1 MVAGWWTN
9 QFHHQKSKAENLE
22 ILEFFHVLP
31 PRTWSTLI
39 FQVTSRKLL
48 PPRPS
53 FSILPLWGHRLRA
66 AQLRP
71 IFIYV
76 SFGPRKSL
84 TRTHTCCGSFPLL
97 TTRSPNMS
105 YNHIFN
111 TTSMMGYKGIQTC
124 REREGERERQ
134 TKNKTYFSH
143 PAHQSLSPNHRAK
156 WRPRSSKDF
165 HSWLSQWP
173 NAMRECETCENFPVS
188 SGQGLYKIT
197 GFKHVNP
204 CLVIWKF
211 PSLGSNDLLLGP
223 LSKTIIPTSDS
234 GDWWEIV
241 SNDVTQHWGS
251 ESHGYGSNFFKKT
264 AARLTWYKVAK
275 PMPTVN
281 PYITIGIVI

>member
-1 MVAGWWTN
+1 MFFPQGLGPPWFFRWLLESC
-9 QFHHQKSKAENLE
+9 FHHGLLFQFFLSEDIAWELHSCDRFLSMFLLGQEN
-22 ILEFFHVLP
+22 H
-31 PRTWSTLI
+31 S
-39 FQVTSRKLL
+39 
-48 PPRPS
+48 
-53 FSILPLWGHRLRA
+53 HA
-66 AQLRP
+66 
-71 IFIYV
+71 
-76 SFGPRKSL
+76 
-84 TRTHTCCGSFPLL
+84 HTCCGSFPLL

-204 CLVIWKF
+204 CLLIWKF